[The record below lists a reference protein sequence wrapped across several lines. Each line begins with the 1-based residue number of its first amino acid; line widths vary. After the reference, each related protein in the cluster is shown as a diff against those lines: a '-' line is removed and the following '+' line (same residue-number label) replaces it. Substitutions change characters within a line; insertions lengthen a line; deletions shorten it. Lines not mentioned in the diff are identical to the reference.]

1 MSKLDNLVRSKGYKN
16 FMAKLYGI
24 GAAVVILG
32 AMFKIMHWPG
42 ADPMIVA
49 GMSTEAI
56 IFLFSAFEPLHV
68 EYDWSLVFPELAG
81 MDHEGAELNP
91 VEEGEEGEEHHAAVP
106 AASGRRGA
114 AMGGNVVINGVLPSA
129 DPISQQ
135 LDKMLEDAKIGPELV
150 ESLAKGMQN
159 LADSANSLNGMA
171 TAATASDKFVTNM
184 DNAANAVDELAE
196 AYRRNAASINKDS
209 ETSDA
214 YLYSLKDATDA
225 VASLSNIY
233 KETAQTLSKGDV
245 SYVEELKK
253 MASSLSSINAM
264 YEIQLQNS
272 TTQLEA
278 TKQVQD
284 KIQNMVVNFANSAD
298 DVLKYKEQVDA
309 LSRKVAE
316 LNKVYGNMLAAM
328 QTRI

>member
-24 GAAVVILG
+24 GAAIVILG

-42 ADPMIVA
+42 ADLMIVV

-56 IFLFSAFEPLHV
+56 IFLFSAIEPLHV
-68 EYDWSLVFPELAG
+68 EYDWSLVYPELAG
-81 MDHEGAELNP
+81 MHEGEEEML
-91 VEEGEEGEEHHAAVP
+91 VEGEEGGEGEQKEVLS
-106 AASGRRGA
+106 SGRRGGA
-114 AMGGNVVINGVLPSA
+114 TGVATGVVFSN
-129 DPISQQ
+129 DPLTQQ
-135 LDKMLEDAKIGPELV
+135 LDKMLEDAKIGPELI
-150 ESLAKGMQN
+150 ESLGKGMQN
-159 LADSANSLNGMA
+159 LADSASSLNGMTTA
-171 TAATASDKFVTNM
+171 VAATDKFVTNM
-184 DNAANAVDELAE
+184 DSAADAVTELSD

-209 ETSDA
+209 ETSEA
-214 YLYSLKDATDA
+214 YLDSLKEATNS
-225 VASLSNIY
+225 VATLSNIY
-233 KETAQTLSKGDV
+233 KETAQTLAKGDV

-253 MASSLSSINAM
+253 MATSLSSINAM

-272 TTQLEA
+272 TSQLEA

>member
-24 GAAVVILG
+24 GAAIVILG

-42 ADPMIVA
+42 ADLMIVV

-56 IFLFSAFEPLHV
+56 IFLFSAIEPLHV
-68 EYDWSLVFPELAG
+68 EYDWSLVYPELAG
-81 MDHEGAELNP
+81 MDHGDAELHSDDDDDDD
-91 VEEGEEGEEHHAAVP
+91 EEGREHISIH
-106 AASGRRGA
+106 SGRRN
-114 AMGGNVVINGVLPSA
+114 MGGVAMQMN
-129 DPISQQ
+129 DPLSQQ
-135 LDKMLEDAKIGPELV
+135 LDKMLEDAKIGPELL
-150 ESLAKGMQN
+150 ESLGKGMQN
-159 LADSANSLNGMA
+159 LADSANSLNGMTTA
-171 TAATASDKFVTNM
+171 VAATDKFVSNM
-184 DNAANAVDELAE
+184 DNAAEAITELTD
-196 AYRRNAASINKDS
+196 AYHRNAASINKDS
-209 ETSDA
+209 ETSEA
-214 YLYSLKDATDA
+214 YLDSLKDATNS
-225 VASLSNIY
+225 VATLSNIY
-233 KETAQTLSKGDV
+233 TETAQTLAKGDV

-253 MASSLSSINAM
+253 MATSLSSINAM

-272 TTQLEA
+272 TSQLEA

>member
-24 GAAVVILG
+24 GAAIVILG

-42 ADPMIVA
+42 ADLMIVV

-56 IFLFSAFEPLHV
+56 IFLFSAIEPLHV
-68 EYDWSLVFPELAG
+68 EYDWSLVYPELAG
-81 MDHEGAELNP
+81 MDHGEAELHP
-91 VEEGEEGEEHHAAVP
+91 ADDDDDDDEEGREHMSIP
-106 AASGRRGA
+106 SGRRNV
-114 AMGGNVVINGVLPSA
+114 GGGVVMQMN
-129 DPISQQ
+129 DPLSQQ
-135 LDKMLEDAKIGPELV
+135 LDKMLEDAKIGPELL
-150 ESLAKGMQN
+150 ESLGKGMQN
-159 LADSANSLNGMA
+159 LADSANSLNGMTTA
-171 TAATASDKFVTNM
+171 VAATDKFVSNM
-184 DNAANAVDELAE
+184 DNAAEAITELTD
-196 AYRRNAASINKDS
+196 AYHRNAASINKDS
-209 ETSDA
+209 ETSEA
-214 YLYSLKDATDA
+214 YLDSLKDATNS
-225 VASLSNIY
+225 VATLSNIY
-233 KETAQTLSKGDV
+233 KETAQTLAKGDV
-245 SYVEELKK
+245 SYVDELKK
-253 MASSLSSINAM
+253 MATSLSSINAM

-272 TTQLEA
+272 TSQLEA

>member
-24 GAAVVILG
+24 GAAIVILG

-42 ADPMIVA
+42 ADLMIVV

-56 IFLFSAFEPLHV
+56 IFLFSAIEPLHV
-68 EYDWSLVFPELAG
+68 EYDWSLVYPELAG
-81 MDHEGAELNP
+81 MDHGEAELHSD
-91 VEEGEEGEEHHAAVP
+91 EEGEEGAEEGSEHIAVHH
-106 AASGRRGA
+106 SGRRGS
-114 AMGGNVVINGVLPSA
+114 MPMS
-129 DPISQQ
+129 DPMTQQ
-135 LDKMLEDAKIGPELV
+135 LDKMLEDAKIGPELI
-150 ESLAKGMQN
+150 ESLGKGMQN
-159 LADSANSLNGMA
+159 LAESASSLNGMTTA
-171 TAATASDKFVTNM
+171 VAATDKFVSNM
-184 DNAANAVDELAE
+184 DNAADAITELAD
-196 AYRRNAASINKDS
+196 AYHRNAASINKDS
-209 ETSDA
+209 ETSEA
-214 YLYSLKDATDA
+214 YLDSLKDATNS
-225 VASLSNIY
+225 VATLSNIY
-233 KETAQTLSKGDV
+233 KETAQTLAKGDV

-253 MASSLSSINAM
+253 MATSLSSINAM

-272 TTQLEA
+272 TSQLEA

>member
-24 GAAVVILG
+24 GAAIVILG

-42 ADPMIVA
+42 ADLMIVV

-56 IFLFSAFEPLHV
+56 IFLFSAIEPLHV
-68 EYDWSLVFPELAG
+68 EYDWSLVYPELAG
-81 MDHEGAELNP
+81 MDHGEAELHSD
-91 VEEGEEGEEHHAAVP
+91 EEGEEGVDEGSEHIVTHH
-106 AASGRRGA
+106 SGRRGGA
-114 AMGGNVVINGVLPSA
+114 VMQMS
-129 DPISQQ
+129 DPMTQQ
-135 LDKMLEDAKIGPELV
+135 LDKMLEDAKIGPELL
-150 ESLAKGMQN
+150 ESLGKGMQN
-159 LADSANSLNGMA
+159 LADSANSLNGMTTA
-171 TAATASDKFVTNM
+171 VAATDKFVSNM
-184 DNAANAVDELAE
+184 DNAADAITELTE
-196 AYRRNAASINKDS
+196 AYQRNAASINKDS
-209 ETSDA
+209 ETSEA
-214 YLYSLKDATDA
+214 YLDSLKDATNS
-225 VASLSNIY
+225 VATLSNIY
-233 KETAQTLSKGDV
+233 KETAQTLAKGDI

-272 TTQLEA
+272 TSQLEA

>member
-1 MSKLDNLVRSKGYKN
+1 
-16 FMAKLYGI
+16 
-24 GAAVVILG
+24 
-32 AMFKIMHWPG
+32 MFKIMHWPG
-42 ADPMIVA
+42 ADLMIVV

-56 IFLFSAFEPLHV
+56 IFLFSAIEPLHV
-68 EYDWSLVFPELAG
+68 EYDWSLVYPELAG
-81 MDHEGAELNP
+81 MHDGVEHNSDDDEEELD
-91 VEEGEEGEEHHAAVP
+91 EAV
-106 AASGRRGA
+106 SGRRGGNA
-114 AMGGNVVINGVLPSA
+114 GANVVMAGNPMT
-129 DPISQQ
+129 QQ
-135 LDKMLEDAKIGPELV
+135 LDKMLEDAKIGPELI
-150 ESLAKGMQN
+150 ESLGKGMQN

-171 TAATASDKFVTNM
+171 TAVAATDKFVTNM
-184 DNAANAVDELAE
+184 DSAADAVTELSD

-209 ETSDA
+209 ETSEA
-214 YLYSLKDATDA
+214 YLDSLRDATNS
-225 VASLSNIY
+225 VATLSNIY
-233 KETAQTLSKGDV
+233 KETAQTLAKGDV

-253 MASSLSSINAM
+253 MATSLSSINAM

-272 TTQLEA
+272 TSQLEA

>member
-24 GAAVVILG
+24 GAAIVILG

-42 ADPMIVA
+42 ADLMIVV

-56 IFLFSAFEPLHV
+56 IFLFSAIEPLHV
-68 EYDWSLVFPELAG
+68 EYDWSLVYPELAG
-81 MDHEGAELNP
+81 MDHGEAELHSDDDDDDYDD
-91 VEEGEEGEEHHAAVP
+91 EEGREHISIH
-106 AASGRRGA
+106 SGRRN
-114 AMGGNVVINGVLPSA
+114 MGGVAIQMN
-129 DPISQQ
+129 DPLSQQ
-135 LDKMLEDAKIGPELV
+135 LDKMLEDAKIGPELL
-150 ESLAKGMQN
+150 ESLGKGMQN
-159 LADSANSLNGMA
+159 LADSANSLNGMTTA
-171 TAATASDKFVTNM
+171 VAATDKFVSNM
-184 DNAANAVDELAE
+184 DNAAEAITELTD
-196 AYRRNAASINKDS
+196 AYHRNAASINKDS
-209 ETSDA
+209 ETSEA
-214 YLYSLKDATDA
+214 YLDSLKDATNS
-225 VASLSNIY
+225 VATLSNIY
-233 KETAQTLSKGDV
+233 KETAQTLAKGDI

-253 MASSLSSINAM
+253 MATSLSSINAM

-272 TTQLEA
+272 TSQLEA

>member
-1 MSKLDNLVRSKGYKN
+1 MSKLDDLVRSKGYKN

-68 EYDWSLVFPELAG
+68 EYDWSLVYPELAG
-81 MDHEGAELNP
+81 MEHDEDSDSD
-91 VEEGEEGEEHHAAVP
+91 EHHVAAAHAEGMV
-106 AASGRRGA
+106 ASGGRRA
-114 AMGGNVVINGVLPSA
+114 GGGGMIGGGIVFSS
-129 DPISQQ
+129 DPMSQQ
-135 LDKMLEDAKIGPELV
+135 LDKMLEDAKIGPELI
-150 ESLAKGMQN
+150 ESLGKGMQN
-159 LADSANSLNGMA
+159 LADSANSLNGMVTA
-171 TAATASDKFVTNM
+171 VAATDKFVYNM
-184 DNAANAVDELAE
+184 DNAAEAVSELSD
-196 AYRRNAASINKDS
+196 AYRRNAASINRDS
-209 ETSDA
+209 DVSDA
-214 YLYSLKDATDA
+214 YLSSLKDATDS
-225 VASLSNIY
+225 VSVLSNIY
-233 KETAQTLSKGDV
+233 RETAQTLSKGDV

-253 MASSLSSINAM
+253 MATSLSSINAM

-328 QTRI
+328 QTPRI